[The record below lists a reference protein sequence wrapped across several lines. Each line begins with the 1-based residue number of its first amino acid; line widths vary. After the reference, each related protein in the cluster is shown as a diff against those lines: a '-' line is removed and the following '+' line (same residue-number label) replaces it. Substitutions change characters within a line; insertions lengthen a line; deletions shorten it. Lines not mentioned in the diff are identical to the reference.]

1 MIGSRSRTRCGPC
14 ARGNSLR
21 SPKLPGLSRGKREWP
36 ETDMFWSISRGLLF
50 TIAGSLL
57 LIALFLAGFLW
68 VLQRGPQETVVPDLV
83 GMPLE
88 KARDAAGACG
98 LPIDIRTRAYSPTIP
113 EGCITEMRPYAN
125 KRVKRGRKIEVTL
138 SKGPKDV
145 KVPDV
150 KALDLAN
157 ARETITAAKV
167 IDARGKVEDLG
178 KTSNEAAKGAA
189 TATQQAMKNAVDVS
203 KDAASAVVRL
213 PNTRLIE
220 MRERCDKAPNGA
232 PDCAAAAANGCRAK
246 GFTGGTSLDVTTAV
260 TCPTPAELARQKP
273 QQIECPVETVVT
285 RAVCQ

>member
-1 MIGSRSRTRCGPC
+1 
-14 ARGNSLR
+14 
-21 SPKLPGLSRGKREWP
+21 
-36 ETDMFWSISRGLLF
+36 MFWSISRGLLF

-157 ARETITAAKV
+157 ARETITAAKLRV
-167 IDARGKVEDLG
+167 GQVLHKKSHKTAEEVLEQMPEAGEMAPRDSEVTLTASGGEDYGEVDTSDNKHIVFRRVEVTVPRGDPLQTVKVERIEEG
-178 KTSNEAAKGAA
+178 KRNLEYNRVHRPGEKVV
-189 TATQQAMKNAVDVS
+189 VDVQGH
-203 KDAASAVVRL
+203 
-213 PNTRLIE
+213 E
-220 MRERCDKAPNGA
+220 GDK
-232 PDCAAAAANGCRAK
+232 
-246 GFTGGTSLDVTTAV
+246 L
-260 TCPTPAELARQKP
+260 
-273 QQIECPVETVVT
+273 VVT
-285 RAVCQ
+285 IGDSVAYEGTL